1 MVKKIL
7 IYLEPVPKLA
17 CTEIDY
23 YRNGLMITE
32 LGHMNVPDEIWNKLK
47 HLLPQR
53 KTPKS
58 NGGRPRLD
66 DRIALSAIFYRC
78 KTGIAWREMPPQF
91 GTKSTLHRR
100 FQEWVSEGVFDKI
113 QNEALKLY
121 ERRIKI
127 RNKRMAMDG
136 SVSRSPKGGFSPVEI
151 RQTVVKKA
159 LKSIS

>member
-1 MVKKIL
+1 
-7 IYLEPVPKLA
+7 
-17 CTEIDY
+17 
-23 YRNGLMITE
+23 MITE

-47 HLLPQR
+47 HILPKR
-53 KTPKS
+53 NTPKS
-58 NGGRPRLD
+58 NGGRPRLE

-78 KTGIAWREMPPQF
+78 KTGIPWREMPPQF

-100 FQEWVSEGVFDKI
+100 FQEWVAAGVFDKI

-136 SVSRSPKGGFSPVEI
+136 SVSRSPKGGFSPAEI